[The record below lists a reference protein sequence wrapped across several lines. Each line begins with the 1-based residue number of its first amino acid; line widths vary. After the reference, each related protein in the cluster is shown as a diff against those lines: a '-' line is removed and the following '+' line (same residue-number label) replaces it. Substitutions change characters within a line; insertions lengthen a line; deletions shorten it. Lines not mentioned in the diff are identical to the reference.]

1 LEDERGFVVVDTT
14 LWGTILFVSI
24 VSMTPGPNNLLLAAS
39 GANFGFFKTLPH
51 MCGVIVGFALM
62 VVASGFGLGV
72 IMNEFPQVVLPLK
85 IMSVSFL
92 LYLSWRIATGGAHVV
107 EGKSQPL
114 TFLPAVLFQTINPKG
129 ISFLVSIM
137 GAQVSDTEPLLPQLI
152 PLFILLPAFTVLSA
166 VTWTIFGTAIGKLMQ
181 SQGAFRV
188 FNLVMA
194 SLLVAC
200 VIPIA
205 YG

>member
-1 LEDERGFVVVDTT
+1 MVDST

-39 GANFGFFKTLPH
+39 GANFGFTKTLPH

-72 IMNEFPQVVLPLK
+72 ILNEFPQLILPLK
-85 IMSVSFL
+85 ILSVSFL

-114 TFLPAVLFQTINPKG
+114 SFLPAVLFQTINPKG
-129 ISFLVSIM
+129 ISFLLSIM
-137 GAQVSDTEPLLPQLI
+137 GAQVSDSEPLLPQLV
-152 PLFILLPAFTVLSA
+152 PLFILLPTFTVLSA
-166 VTWTIFGTAIGKLMQ
+166 VTWTMFGTAIGKLMQ

-188 FNLVMA
+188 FNLIMA

-205 YG
+205 FG

>member
-1 LEDERGFVVVDTT
+1 MDTT

-39 GANFGFFKTLPH
+39 GANYGFFRTLPH
-51 MCGVIVGFALM
+51 MCGVIVGFAIM
-62 VVASGFGLGV
+62 VVASGFGLGM
-72 IMNEFPQVVLPLK
+72 ILNEFPQVILPLK

-92 LYLSWRIATGGAHVV
+92 LYLSWRVATGGAHVV

-129 ISFLVSIM
+129 ISFLLSIM
-137 GAQVSDTEPLLPQLI
+137 GAQVSDAQPLFPQLI

-166 VTWTIFGTAIGKLMQ
+166 VTWTMFGTAIGKLMQ

-188 FNLVMA
+188 FNFIMA

-205 YG
+205 FS

>member
-1 LEDERGFVVVDTT
+1 MVDTT

-24 VSMTPGPNNLLLAAS
+24 VSMTPSPNNLLLAAS
-39 GANFGFFKTLPH
+39 GANYGFIRTLPH

-62 VVASGFGLGV
+62 VVASGFGLG
-72 IMNEFPQVVLPLK
+72 IILNEFPQVILPMK

-92 LYLSWRIATGGAHVV
+92 IYLSWRIATSGAHVI

-114 TFLPAVLFQTINPKG
+114 SFLPAVLFQTINPKG
-129 ISFLVSIM
+129 ISFLLSIM
-137 GAQVSDTEPLLPQLI
+137 GAQVSDTGPLLPQLI

-166 VTWTIFGTAIGKLMQ
+166 VTWTMFGAAIGRLMQ
-181 SQGAFRV
+181 SQQAFKI
-188 FNLVMA
+188 FNVIMA
-194 SLLVAC
+194 SLLIIC

-205 YG
+205 LG

>member
-1 LEDERGFVVVDTT
+1 MDTT

-39 GANFGFFKTLPH
+39 GANYGFFRTLPH
-51 MCGVIVGFALM
+51 MCGVIIGFAIM
-62 VVASGFGLGV
+62 VVASGFGLGM
-72 IMNEFPQVVLPLK
+72 ILNEFPQVILPLK

-129 ISFLVSIM
+129 ISFLLSIM
-137 GAQVSDTEPLLPQLI
+137 GAQVSDSEPLLPQLI

-166 VTWTIFGTAIGKLMQ
+166 VTWTMFGTAIGKLMQ

-205 YG
+205 FG

>member
-1 LEDERGFVVVDTT
+1 MDTT

-39 GANFGFFKTLPH
+39 GANYGFFRTLPH
-51 MCGVIVGFALM
+51 MCGVIVGFAIM
-62 VVASGFGLGV
+62 VLASGFGLGM
-72 IMNEFPQVVLPLK
+72 ILNEFPQVILPLK

-129 ISFLVSIM
+129 ISFLLSIM
-137 GAQVSDTEPLLPQLI
+137 GAQVSDAQPLLPQLI

-166 VTWTIFGTAIGKLMQ
+166 VTWTMFGTAIGKVMQ

-188 FNLVMA
+188 FNFVMA

-205 YG
+205 FG

>member
-1 LEDERGFVVVDTT
+1 MVDTT

-24 VSMTPGPNNLLLAAS
+24 VSMPPGPNNLLLAAS

-62 VVASGFGLGV
+62 VVASGFGLG
-72 IMNEFPQVVLPLK
+72 IILNEFPQVILPMK

-92 LYLSWRIATGGAHVV
+92 MYLSWRIATGGAHVV

-114 TFLPAVLFQTINPKG
+114 SFLAAVLFQTINPKG
-129 ISFLVSIM
+129 ISFLISIM
-137 GAQVSDTEPLLPQLI
+137 GAQVSETGPLLPQLI

-166 VTWTIFGTAIGKLMQ
+166 VTWTTFGTAIGRLMQ
-181 SQGAFRV
+181 SQQAFKI
-188 FNLVMA
+188 FNVIMA
-194 SLLVAC
+194 SLLMIC
-200 VIPIA
+200 IISIA
-205 YG
+205 LG

>member
-1 LEDERGFVVVDTT
+1 MDTT
-14 LWGTILFVSI
+14 LWGTILFVST

-39 GANFGFFKTLPH
+39 GANYGFIKTLPH
-51 MCGVIVGFALM
+51 MGGVIAGFTIM
-62 VVASGFGLGV
+62 VVASGFGLG
-72 IMNEFPQVVLPLK
+72 IILNKFPQVILPLK

-92 LYLSWRIATGGAHVV
+92 LYLSWRIATGGGHVI

-129 ISFLVSIM
+129 ISFLLSIM
-137 GAQVSDTEPLLPQLI
+137 GAQVSDAQPLFPQLI

-166 VTWTIFGTAIGKLMQ
+166 VTWTMFGTAIGKLMQ

-188 FNLVMA
+188 FNFVMA

-205 YG
+205 FG

>member
-1 LEDERGFVVVDTT
+1 MVDTT

-39 GANFGFFKTLPH
+39 GANYGFIKTLPH
-51 MCGVIVGFALM
+51 MCGVIVGFAIM
-62 VVASGFGLGV
+62 VVASGFGLGM
-72 IMNEFPQVVLPLK
+72 ILNEFPQVILPLK

-92 LYLSWRIATGGAHVV
+92 LYLSWRIATGGAHVI
-107 EGKSQPL
+107 EGKSRPL

-129 ISFLVSIM
+129 ISFLLSIM
-137 GAQVSDTEPLLPQLI
+137 GAQVSDNEPLLPQLI

-166 VTWTIFGTAIGKLMQ
+166 VTWTMFGTAIGKLMQ

-205 YG
+205 FG

>member
-1 LEDERGFVVVDTT
+1 MVDTT

-39 GANFGFFKTLPH
+39 GANYGFIKTLPH
-51 MCGVIVGFALM
+51 MCGVIVGFAIM
-62 VVASGFGLGV
+62 VVASGFGLG
-72 IMNEFPQVVLPLK
+72 MMLNEFPQVILPLK

-92 LYLSWRIATGGAHVV
+92 LYLSWRIATGGAHVI

-114 TFLPAVLFQTINPKG
+114 TFLLAVLFQTINPKG
-129 ISFLVSIM
+129 ISFLLSIM
-137 GAQVSDTEPLLPQLI
+137 GAQVSDNEPLLPQLI

-166 VTWTIFGTAIGKLMQ
+166 VTWTMFGTAIGKLMQ

-205 YG
+205 FG

>member
-1 LEDERGFVVVDTT
+1 MVDTT

-39 GANFGFFKTLPH
+39 GANFGFIKTLPH
-51 MCGVIVGFALM
+51 MFGVIVGFALM

-72 IMNEFPQVVLPLK
+72 VLNEFPQVILPMK
-85 IMSVSFL
+85 IISVSFL
-92 LYLSWRIATGGAHVV
+92 LYLSWRIATGGAHVI

-114 TFLPAVLFQTINPKG
+114 SFLPAVLFQTINPKG
-129 ISFLVSIM
+129 ISFLLSIM
-137 GAQVSDTEPLLPQLI
+137 GAQISEAEPLLPQLI

-166 VTWTIFGTAIGKLMQ
+166 VTWTMFGTAIGKLMR
-181 SQGAFRV
+181 SQLAFRV
-188 FNLVMA
+188 FNLAMA
-194 SLLVAC
+194 SLLVVC

-205 YG
+205 FG

>member
-1 LEDERGFVVVDTT
+1 MDTT

-39 GANFGFFKTLPH
+39 GANYGFFRTLPH
-51 MCGVIVGFALM
+51 MCGVIVGFAIM
-62 VVASGFGLGV
+62 VVASGFGLGM
-72 IMNEFPQVVLPLK
+72 ILNEFPQVILPLK

-92 LYLSWRIATGGAHVV
+92 LYLSWRVATGGAHVV

-129 ISFLVSIM
+129 ISFLLSIM
-137 GAQVSDTEPLLPQLI
+137 GAQVSDAEPLLPQLI

-166 VTWTIFGTAIGKLMQ
+166 VTWTMFGTAIGKLMQ
-181 SQGAFRV
+181 SQSAFRV

-205 YG
+205 FG

>member
-1 LEDERGFVVVDTT
+1 MDTT

-39 GANFGFFKTLPH
+39 GANYGFFRTLPH
-51 MCGVIVGFALM
+51 MCGVIVGFAIM
-62 VVASGFGLGV
+62 VVASGFGLGM
-72 IMNEFPQVVLPLK
+72 ILNEFPQVILPLK

-92 LYLSWRIATGGAHVV
+92 LYLSWRVATGGAHVV

-129 ISFLVSIM
+129 ISFLLSIM
-137 GAQVSDTEPLLPQLI
+137 GAQVSDAQPLFPQLI

-166 VTWTIFGTAIGKLMQ
+166 VTWTMFGTAIGKLMQ

-188 FNLVMA
+188 FNLLMA

-205 YG
+205 FS

>member
-1 LEDERGFVVVDTT
+1 MVDST

-39 GANFGFFKTLPH
+39 GANFGFTKTLPH

-72 IMNEFPQVVLPLK
+72 ILNEFPQVILPLK
-85 IMSVSFL
+85 ILSVSFL

-114 TFLPAVLFQTINPKG
+114 SFLPAVLFQTINPKG
-129 ISFLVSIM
+129 ISFLLSIM
-137 GAQVSDTEPLLPQLI
+137 GAQVSDSEPLLPQLV
-152 PLFILLPAFTVLSA
+152 PLFILLPTFTVLSA
-166 VTWTIFGTAIGKLMQ
+166 VTWTMFGTAIGKLMQ

-188 FNLVMA
+188 FNLIMA
-194 SLLVAC
+194 ALLVAC

-205 YG
+205 FG

>member
-1 LEDERGFVVVDTT
+1 MDTT

-39 GANFGFFKTLPH
+39 GANYGFFRTLPH
-51 MCGVIVGFALM
+51 MCGVIVGFAIM
-62 VVASGFGLGV
+62 VVASGFGLGM
-72 IMNEFPQVVLPLK
+72 ILNEFPQVILPLK

-92 LYLSWRIATGGAHVV
+92 LYLSWRLATGGAHVV

-129 ISFLVSIM
+129 ISFLLSIM
-137 GAQVSDTEPLLPQLI
+137 GAQVSDAQPLFPQLI

-166 VTWTIFGTAIGKLMQ
+166 VTWTMFGTAIGKLMQ

-188 FNLVMA
+188 FNLIMA

-205 YG
+205 FS

>member
-1 LEDERGFVVVDTT
+1 MDTT

-39 GANFGFFKTLPH
+39 GANYGFFRTLPH
-51 MCGVIVGFALM
+51 MCGVIVGFAIM
-62 VVASGFGLGV
+62 VVTSGFGLGM
-72 IMNEFPQVVLPLK
+72 ILNEFPQVILPLK

-129 ISFLVSIM
+129 ISFLLSIM
-137 GAQVSDTEPLLPQLI
+137 GAQVSDAEPLLPQLI

-166 VTWTIFGTAIGKLMQ
+166 VTWTMFGTAIGKLMQ
-181 SQGAFRV
+181 SQSAFRV

-205 YG
+205 FG

>member
-1 LEDERGFVVVDTT
+1 MDTT

-39 GANFGFFKTLPH
+39 GANYGFFRTLPH
-51 MCGVIVGFALM
+51 MCGVIIGFAIM
-62 VVASGFGLGV
+62 VVASGFGLG
-72 IMNEFPQVVLPLK
+72 MMLNEFPQVILPLK

-129 ISFLVSIM
+129 ISFLLSIM
-137 GAQVSDTEPLLPQLI
+137 GAQVSNAEPLLPQLI
-152 PLFILLPAFTVLSA
+152 PLFILLPLFTLLSA
-166 VTWTIFGTAIGKLMQ
+166 VTWTMFGTAIGKLMQ

-205 YG
+205 FG

>member
-1 LEDERGFVVVDTT
+1 MDTT

-39 GANFGFFKTLPH
+39 GANYGFFRTLPH
-51 MCGVIVGFALM
+51 MCGVIIGFAIM
-62 VVASGFGLGV
+62 VVASGFGLGM
-72 IMNEFPQVVLPLK
+72 ILNEFPQVILPLK

-129 ISFLVSIM
+129 ISFLLSIM
-137 GAQVSDTEPLLPQLI
+137 GAQVSDAEPLLPQLI

-166 VTWTIFGTAIGKLMQ
+166 VTWTTFGAAIGKLMQ
-181 SQGAFRV
+181 SQQAFKI
-188 FNLVMA
+188 FNIVMA
-194 SLLVAC
+194 SLLMMC
-200 VIPIA
+200 VIPITF
-205 YG
+205 G

>member
-1 LEDERGFVVVDTT
+1 
-14 LWGTILFVSI
+14 
-24 VSMTPGPNNLLLAAS
+24 MTPGPNNLLLAAS
-39 GANFGFFKTLPH
+39 GANYGFFRTLPH
-51 MCGVIVGFALM
+51 MCGVIVGFAIM
-62 VVASGFGLGV
+62 VVASGFGLGM
-72 IMNEFPQVVLPLK
+72 ILNEFPQVILPLK

-92 LYLSWRIATGGAHVV
+92 LYLSWRVATGGAHVV

-129 ISFLVSIM
+129 ISFLLSIM
-137 GAQVSDTEPLLPQLI
+137 GAQVSDAQPLFPQLI

-166 VTWTIFGTAIGKLMQ
+166 VTWTMFGTAIGKLMQ

-188 FNLVMA
+188 FNLIMA

-205 YG
+205 FS

>member
-1 LEDERGFVVVDTT
+1 MDTT

-39 GANFGFFKTLPH
+39 GANYGFFRTLPH
-51 MCGVIVGFALM
+51 MCGVIVGFAIM
-62 VVASGFGLGV
+62 VVASGFGLGM
-72 IMNEFPQVVLPLK
+72 ILNEFPQVILPLK

-92 LYLSWRIATGGAHVV
+92 LYLSWRVATGGAHVV

-129 ISFLVSIM
+129 ISFLLSIM
-137 GAQVSDTEPLLPQLI
+137 GAQVSDAQPLFPQLI

-166 VTWTIFGTAIGKLMQ
+166 VTWTMFGTALGKLMQ

-188 FNLVMA
+188 FNLIMA

-205 YG
+205 FS

>member
-1 LEDERGFVVVDTT
+1 MDTT
-14 LWGTILFVSI
+14 LWGTILFVST

-39 GANFGFFKTLPH
+39 GANYGFYRTLPH
-51 MCGVIVGFALM
+51 MCGVIVGFAIM
-62 VVASGFGLGV
+62 VVASGFGLG
-72 IMNEFPQVVLPLK
+72 MLLNEFPQVILPLK

-92 LYLSWRIATGGAHVV
+92 LYLSWRIATGGAHVI

-129 ISFLVSIM
+129 ISFLLSIM
-137 GAQVSDTEPLLPQLI
+137 GAQVSDAEPLLPQLI

-166 VTWTIFGTAIGKLMQ
+166 FTWTMFGTAIGKLMQ

-194 SLLVAC
+194 SLLLAC

-205 YG
+205 FG

>member
-1 LEDERGFVVVDTT
+1 MVDTT

-24 VSMTPGPNNLLLAAS
+24 VSMTPSPNNLLLAAS
-39 GANFGFFKTLPH
+39 GANYGFIRTLPH

-62 VVASGFGLGV
+62 VVASGFGLG
-72 IMNEFPQVVLPLK
+72 IILNEFPQVILPMK

-92 LYLSWRIATGGAHVV
+92 IYLSWRIATSGAHVI

-114 TFLPAVLFQTINPKG
+114 SFLPAVLFQTINPKG
-129 ISFLVSIM
+129 ISFLLSIM
-137 GAQVSDTEPLLPQLI
+137 GAQVSDTGPLLPQLI

-166 VTWTIFGTAIGKLMQ
+166 VTWTMFGAAIGRLMQ
-181 SQGAFRV
+181 SQQAFKI
-188 FNLVMA
+188 FNVIMA
-194 SLLVAC
+194 SVLIIC

-205 YG
+205 LG

>member
-1 LEDERGFVVVDTT
+1 MVDTT
-14 LWGTILFVSI
+14 LWGTILFISI

-39 GANFGFFKTLPH
+39 GANYGFIKTLPH
-51 MCGVIVGFALM
+51 MCGVIVGFAIM
-62 VVASGFGLGV
+62 VVASGFGLG
-72 IMNEFPQVVLPLK
+72 MMLNEFPQVILPLK

-92 LYLSWRIATGGAHVV
+92 LYLSWRIATGGAHVI

-129 ISFLVSIM
+129 ISFLLSIM
-137 GAQVSDTEPLLPQLI
+137 GAQVSDNEPLLPQLI
-152 PLFILLPAFTVLSA
+152 PLFIMLPAFTVLSA
-166 VTWTIFGTAIGKLMQ
+166 VTWTMFGTAIGKLMQ

-205 YG
+205 FG

>member
-1 LEDERGFVVVDTT
+1 MVDTT

-39 GANFGFFKTLPH
+39 GANYGFIKTLPH
-51 MCGVIVGFALM
+51 MCGVTVGFAIM
-62 VVASGFGLGV
+62 VVASGFGLGM
-72 IMNEFPQVVLPLK
+72 ILNEFPQVILPLK

-92 LYLSWRIATGGAHVV
+92 LYLSWRIATGGAHVI

-129 ISFLVSIM
+129 ISFLLSIM
-137 GAQVSDTEPLLPQLI
+137 GAQVSDNEPLLPQLI

-166 VTWTIFGTAIGKLMQ
+166 VTWTMFGTAIGKLMQ

-205 YG
+205 FG

>member
-1 LEDERGFVVVDTT
+1 MDTT

-39 GANFGFFKTLPH
+39 GANYGFFRTLPH
-51 MCGVIVGFALM
+51 MCGVIVGFAIM
-62 VVASGFGLGV
+62 VVASGFGLGM
-72 IMNEFPQVVLPLK
+72 ILNEFPQVILPLK

-92 LYLSWRIATGGAHVV
+92 LYLSWRVATGGAHVV

-129 ISFLVSIM
+129 ISFLLSIM
-137 GAQVSDTEPLLPQLI
+137 GAQVSDAQPLFPQLI

-166 VTWTIFGTAIGKLMQ
+166 VTWTMFGTAIGKLMQ

-205 YG
+205 FG

>member
-1 LEDERGFVVVDTT
+1 MDTT
-14 LWGTILFVSI
+14 LWRTILFVSI

-39 GANFGFFKTLPH
+39 GANYGFFRTLPH
-51 MCGVIVGFALM
+51 MCGVIIGFAIM
-62 VVASGFGLGV
+62 VVASGFGLGM
-72 IMNEFPQVVLPLK
+72 ILNEFPQVILPLK

-92 LYLSWRIATGGAHVV
+92 LYFSWRIATGGAHIV

-129 ISFLVSIM
+129 ISFLLSIM
-137 GAQVSDTEPLLPQLI
+137 GAQVSDAEPLLPQLI

-166 VTWTIFGTAIGKLMQ
+166 VTWTMFGTAIGKLMQ

-205 YG
+205 FG

>member
-1 LEDERGFVVVDTT
+1 MDTT

-72 IMNEFPQVVLPLK
+72 IMNEFPQVILPLK

-181 SQGAFRV
+181 SQGAFKV

-205 YG
+205 SG

>member
-1 LEDERGFVVVDTT
+1 MVDTT

-39 GANFGFFKTLPH
+39 GANYGFIKTLPH
-51 MCGVIVGFALM
+51 MCGVIVGFAIM
-62 VVASGFGLGV
+62 VVASGFGLGM
-72 IMNEFPQVVLPLK
+72 ILNEFPQVILPLK

-92 LYLSWRIATGGAHVV
+92 LYLSWRIATGGAHVI

-129 ISFLVSIM
+129 ISFLLSIM
-137 GAQVSDTEPLLPQLI
+137 GAQVSDNEPLLPQLI

-166 VTWTIFGTAIGKLMQ
+166 VTWTMFGTAIGKLMQ

-205 YG
+205 FG

>member
-1 LEDERGFVVVDTT
+1 MVDST

-39 GANFGFFKTLPH
+39 GANFGFTKTLPH
-51 MCGVIVGFALM
+51 VCGVIVGFALM

-72 IMNEFPQVVLPLK
+72 ILNEFPQVILPLK
-85 IMSVSFL
+85 ILSVSFL

-114 TFLPAVLFQTINPKG
+114 SFLPAVLFQTINPKG
-129 ISFLVSIM
+129 ISFLLSIM
-137 GAQVSDTEPLLPQLI
+137 GAQVSDSEPLLPQLV
-152 PLFILLPAFTVLSA
+152 PLFILLPTFTVLSA
-166 VTWTIFGTAIGKLMQ
+166 VTWTMFGTAIGKLMQ

-188 FNLVMA
+188 FNLIMA

-205 YG
+205 FG